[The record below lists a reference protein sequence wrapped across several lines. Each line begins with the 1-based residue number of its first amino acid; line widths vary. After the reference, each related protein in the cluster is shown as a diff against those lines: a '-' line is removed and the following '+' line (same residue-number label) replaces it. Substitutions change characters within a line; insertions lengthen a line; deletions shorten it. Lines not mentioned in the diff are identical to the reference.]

1 MVKKTQ
7 KKYSVFIQRKMEK
20 KIPII
25 ENIYVTSRIQLDFFL
40 NCFIFYVPRKKY
52 YICISSETYKL
63 FIKFQSKMFQMAR
76 FELVFIRSHF

>member
-1 MVKKTQ
+1 
-7 KKYSVFIQRKMEK
+7 MEK

-63 FIKFQSKMFQMAR
+63 FIKFQSKMFQMSH